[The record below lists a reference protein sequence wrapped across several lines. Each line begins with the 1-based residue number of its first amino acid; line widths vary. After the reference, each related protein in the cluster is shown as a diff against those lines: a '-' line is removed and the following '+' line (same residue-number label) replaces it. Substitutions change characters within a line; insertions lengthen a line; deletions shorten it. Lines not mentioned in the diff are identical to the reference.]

1 MLGKPSLT
9 AQDGEQLIA
18 TVSLSIDFVQY
29 MLFVSVPGYSL
40 SHTNIIGRWEQFLQH
55 HQQSTKS
62 KVWLEPLETFLSL
75 LSSPCGNL
83 N

>member
-29 MLFVSVPGYSL
+29 MLFVSVPVHSL
-40 SHTNIIGRWEQFLQH
+40 SHINNIIGRWEQFLQH

-62 KVWLEPLETFLSL
+62 KVGLEPLETLLYLSFRL
-75 LSSPCGNL
+75 PVAI
-83 N
+83 

>member
-29 MLFVSVPGYSL
+29 MLFVSVPVHSL
-40 SHTNIIGRWEQFLQH
+40 SHTNNIIGRWELQH

-62 KVWLEPLETFLSL
+62 KVGLEPLETLLYLSFRL
-75 LSSPCGNL
+75 PVAI
-83 N
+83 